1 MRSHRL
7 FLQVFVAYLVAT
19 IISVILVVGHALRSE
34 REFYLDHLGA
44 DLHARCVLLREWVAG
59 PAGFLDTDTIDRTCK
74 RLGQATDARLTVVR
88 HDGVVLGDSERD
100 PAEMDNHADRPE
112 MAAAMQTGTGRSIR
126 YSDTLRQSMM
136 YVGYRIDGVKPGAGV
151 IRVSLSLSAID
162 AALRTNAMRI
172 SLMATAIAML
182 VLIIGWILSRRIC
195 DPLETI
201 KQGAESL
208 ADGNL
213 ETRIHVVGSYEMVSL
228 AESFNRM
235 ADEIQRR
242 MNAQQAQRNEREAV
256 FSSMAE
262 GVIAVD
268 LDERIIHMNPA
279 AARLFDAPRDTVRG
293 RAIQEVVR
301 NRDLQVFA
309 RECVKSSD
317 PVETEINL
325 PTAVGKDTMHLQAHG
340 TVLRDAGGHR
350 MGALI
355 VLNDVTRLRRLE
367 NVRKDFVANVTHELK
382 TPITTIRGFVETL
395 RDGAA
400 EQKAQRDKFLE
411 IIERQVIRLEALIS
425 DLLLLA
431 RLEHDDSTPDITRDH
446 QTVQPILNDAIEL
459 ADSRA
464 ARKEIRLTL
473 DCAEDLEADLNA
485 SLVEQAVL
493 NLVDNAINHSD
504 PGSEV
509 TIRACRSEDD
519 LIVTVQDRGKGIESA
534 HLARLFERFYRVD
547 PGRSRQMGGT
557 GLGLSIVRH
566 VALLHGGTVDV
577 ESALGLG
584 STFTIRIPASKR

>member
-1 MRSHRL
+1 MAQSQLQL
-7 FLQVFVAYLVAT
+7 FA
-19 IISVILVVGHALRSE
+19 SNRDVGGH
-34 REFYLDHLGA
+34 
-44 DLHARCVLLREWVAG
+44 
-59 PAGFLDTDTIDRTCK
+59 
-74 RLGQATDARLTVVR
+74 
-88 HDGVVLGDSERD
+88 
-100 PAEMDNHADRPE
+100 
-112 MAAAMQTGTGRSIR
+112 
-126 YSDTLRQSMM
+126 
-136 YVGYRIDGVKPGAGV
+136 
-151 IRVSLSLSAID
+151 
-162 AALRTNAMRI
+162 I
-172 SLMATAIAML
+172 SLMAAAIAML

-201 KQGAESL
+201 KRGAESL

-213 ETRIHVVGSYEMVSL
+213 ETRMHVAGSYEMVSL
-228 AESFNRM
+228 AESLNRM

-268 LDERIIHMNPA
+268 LDERIIHMNTA
-279 AARLFDAPRDTVRG
+279 ASRLFDAPRDTVRG
-293 RAIQEVVR
+293 RSIQEVVR

-309 RECVKSSD
+309 RECVKSAE
-317 PVETEINL
+317 PIETEISL
-325 PTAVGKDTMHLQAHG
+325 PTMIGKDLIHLQAHG
-340 TVLRDAGGHR
+340 TVLRDAEGHR

-400 EQKAQRDKFLE
+400 EVPDQRDRFLE
-411 IIERQVIRLEALIS
+411 IIERQVIRLETLIS

-431 RLEHDDSTPDITRDH
+431 RLEHDDSTPDITRER
-446 QTVQPILNDAIEL
+446 QAVRPILKEAIEL
-459 ADSRA
+459 AESRA
-464 ARKEIRLTL
+464 ARKEMQLAL
-473 DCAEDLEADLNA
+473 DCAEDLKADLNA
-485 SLVEQAVL
+485 SLAEQAVL
-493 NLVDNAINHSD
+493 NLIDNAINHSEQ
-504 PGSEV
+504 GSQV
-509 TIRACRSEDD
+509 KIRAGRKDD
-519 LIVTVQDRGKGIESA
+519 VLAIAVQDEGRGIESV

-584 STFTIRIPASKR
+584 STFTIRIPISARSGS